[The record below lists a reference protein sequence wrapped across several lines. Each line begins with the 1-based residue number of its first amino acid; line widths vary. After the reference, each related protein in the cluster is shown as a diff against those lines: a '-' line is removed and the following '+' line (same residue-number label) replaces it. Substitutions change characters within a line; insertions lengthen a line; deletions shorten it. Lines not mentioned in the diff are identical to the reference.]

1 MARGAHM
8 TFEGDFRDFDPPCEV
23 RGQPIEFKPTVGDP
37 EEYPLEALPP
47 RLADCIRGLVDIV
60 QIPTSIAAQAVLGA
74 CAIVAQT
81 RIEIEMPTGE
91 VIPSS
96 LFLFTVAASGDRK
109 SSCDKRAL
117 GPIYRREKELR
128 EGFESKQQQF
138 SIEKAAH
145 DAAVSSAKKGSKNKF
160 QIQEALEACGSP
172 PVPPALPMLLV
183 EEPTIEGIVKLLD
196 EAYPSIGLFSDEG
209 AQFLGGYS
217 MQDEQQAKTGAM
229 LSQLWDGKPIKR
241 VRGGDV
247 TKILDGR
254 RMSLHLMVQPGVATK
269 LFANKALRDQGMM
282 SRMLIT
288 FPKSLKGQRL
298 WKEATDKSK
307 NDLASYQNRLNNLL
321 HGAFSRMDPETRQ
334 LEFSTVELQPDA
346 RQLWIK
352 FSDHLEQQQAPDGPL
367 AEVSDLASKMAQHA
381 LRLAAVVSYF
391 EGGENV
397 VRDGISLAAMNAGI
411 ALGQYYLS
419 EALRLFNAGSVDE
432 DSENAQTLVEFVR
445 KEKLP
450 TVGKRWLSQ
459 NAPKSVRPA
468 VVLARAIQLLLD
480 AGHLVEVKGGGEFK
494 ARGSKFKERSV
505 YTVIYPEDAP

>member
-1 MARGAHM
+1 M
-8 TFEGDFRDFDPPCEV
+8 TFESDFRDFEAPNEV
-23 RGQPIEFKPTVGDP
+23 RGQPIEFKPNVGDP
-37 EEYPLEALPP
+37 EDYPLHALPP

-74 CAIVAQT
+74 CAIVTQT

-91 VIPSS
+91 IIPSS

-117 GPIYRREKELR
+117 APIYRREKELR
-128 EGFESKQQQF
+128 EAFEPKQQQF

-145 DAAVSSAKKGSKNKF
+145 DTAVKAAKTGKKSRS
-160 QIQEALEACGSP
+160 QIEEDIKACGP
-172 PVPPALPMLLV
+172 APVPPALPMLLV
-183 EEPTIEGIVKLLD
+183 EEPTTEGIVKLLD

-209 AQFLGGYS
+209 AAFLGGYS
-217 MQDEQQAKTGAM
+217 MQDEQQAKTGAV

-241 VRGGDV
+241 VRGTDV

-269 LFANKALRDQGMM
+269 LFGNKALRDQGMM

-298 WKEATDKSK
+298 WKEASQKSLD
-307 NDLASYQNRLNNLL
+307 DLSAYQSRLNSLL
-321 HGAFSRMDPETRQ
+321 QGVFSRMNPETRE
-334 LEFSTVELQPDA
+334 LEFSTVTLQPAA
-346 RQLWIK
+346 RELWIS
-352 FSDHLEQQQAPDGPL
+352 FSDHLEKQQAPDGPL

-391 EGGENV
+391 EGGELV
-397 VRDGISLAAMNAGI
+397 VRDGISPAAMNAGI

-432 DSENAQTLVEFVR
+432 DSENAQTLIEFVR

-450 TVGKRWLSQ
+450 AVGKRWLSQ
-459 NAPKSVRPA
+459 NAPKNVRPA
-468 VVLARAIQLLLD
+468 VVLTRAIQLLED
-480 AGHLVEVKGGGEFK
+480 AGHFVPIASGGEFT
-494 ARGSKFKERSV
+494 ARGKKYRERYV
-505 YTVIYPEDAP
+505 YTVIYPDDAP

>member
-1 MARGAHM
+1 M
-8 TFEGDFRDFDPPCEV
+8 TFEGDFRDFDPPSEV
-23 RGQPIEFKPTVGDP
+23 RGEPIEFKPTVGDP
-37 EEYPLEALPP
+37 EEYPLHALPP
-47 RLADCIRGLVDIV
+47 RLADCIQGLVDIV

-128 EGFESKQQQF
+128 DGFEEKQQHF

-145 DAAVSSAKKGSKNKF
+145 DAAVSAAKRGKKSRF
-160 QIQEALEACGSP
+160 QIQEDLEACGTAP
-172 PVPPALPMLLV
+172 TPPALPMLLV

-298 WKEATDKSK
+298 WKDATQKSQD
-307 NDLASYQNRLNNLL
+307 DLAAYQSRLSSLL
-321 HGAFSRMDPETRQ
+321 QGAFSRMNPETRE
-334 LEFSTVELQPDA
+334 LEFSTVQLQDEA
-346 RQLWIK
+346 RAMWIA
-352 FSDHLEQQQAPDGPL
+352 FSDHLEKQQGPDGVL

-391 EGGENV
+391 EGGEHV
-397 VRDGISLAAMNAGI
+397 VRDGISVPAMRAGI

-445 KEKLP
+445 KERLAC
-450 TVGKRWLSQ
+450 VGKRWLSQ
-459 NAPKSVRPA
+459 HAPKNVRPA
-468 VVLARAIQLLLD
+468 VVLTRAIQLLLD
-480 AGHLVEVKGGGEFK
+480 AGHLVQVKGGGEFK
-494 ARGSKFKERSV
+494 ARSTKHKERNV
-505 YTVIYPEDAP
+505 YTVIYPEDAA

>member
-1 MARGAHM
+1 M
-8 TFEGDFRDFDPPCEV
+8 TVEANFADFDPPSTFV
-23 RGQPIEFKPTVGDP
+23 PGQPIEFRPSVGDP
-37 EEYPLEALPP
+37 EDYPLHALPP
-47 RLADCIRGLVDIV
+47 RLAECIQGLVDIV

-117 GPIYRREKELR
+117 APIYRREKEMR
-128 EGFESKQQQF
+128 EGFDARQQQF
-138 SIEKAAH
+138 SVEKAAH
-145 DAAVSSAKKGSKNKF
+145 DAAVSAAKRGTKNRF
-160 QIQEALEACGSP
+160 QIQQALEDCGSP

-241 VRGGDV
+241 VRGTDV

-254 RMSLHLMVQPGVATK
+254 RMSLHLMVQPGVAMK
-269 LFANKALRDQGMM
+269 LFGNKALRDQGMM

-298 WKEATDKSK
+298 WKEASEKSR
-307 NDLASYQNRLNNLL
+307 DDVAAYQSRLTSLL
-321 HGAFSRMDPETRQ
+321 TGAFSRMDPETRQ
-334 LEFSTVELQPDA
+334 LEFSTVTLQPDA
-346 RQLWIK
+346 RKLWIA
-352 FSDHLEQQQAPDGPL
+352 FSDHLEKQQGPDGAL

-381 LRLAAVVSYF
+381 LRLAAVISYF
-391 EGGENV
+391 QGGEHV
-397 VRDGISLAAMNAGI
+397 VRDGISVDAMNAGI

-419 EALRLFNAGSVDE
+419 EAIRLFNAGSIDD
-432 DSENAQTLVEFVR
+432 DSDNAQALVEFIR
-445 KEKLP
+445 KEKLDR
-450 TVGKRWLSQ
+450 VGKRWLSR
-459 NAPKSVRPA
+459 NCPKPIRA
-468 VVLARAIQLLLD
+468 AIVLKRALELLVEQ
-480 AGHLVEVKGGGEFK
+480 GHLVAIGGGGDFK
-494 ARGSKFKERSV
+494 ARGEKHSERTV
-505 YTVIYPEDAP
+505 YTVIYPDDAP